1 MDKKTI
7 IIGIII
13 LIIVLIGYYYFS
25 KEHFL
30 ESIESILESYV
41 YFKIASSVC
50 CSCSL
55 LIIFMALF
63 KVMKRGMWKYH
74 IMKIKGNIC
83 QWIK

>member
-30 ESIESILESYV
+30 ESIESIFESYV

-63 KVMKRGMWKYH
+63 KVMNRRM
-74 IMKIKGNIC
+74 
-83 QWIK
+83 

>member
-63 KVMKRGMWKYH
+63 KVMNRRMWKYH
-74 IMKIKGNIC
+74 IMQIKGNIC

>member
-63 KVMKRGMWKYH
+63 KVMKRWMWKYH
-74 IMKIKGNIC
+74 IMKIKGNIY

>member
-25 KEHFL
+25 REHFL
-30 ESIESILESYV
+30 ESIESIFESYV

-50 CSCSL
+50 CCCSL
-55 LIIFMALF
+55 LIIFVALF
-63 KVMKRGMWKYH
+63 KVMKRRT
-74 IMKIKGNIC
+74 
-83 QWIK
+83 